1 MRELPTFTLFIMAHM
16 KWIYAMIV
24 DNDYPAFKK
33 ITETAVETGVKEFK
47 YNGQKIDTVYAQYV
61 CKYVD
66 NHAMPAYDKHLT
78 SEQ

>member
-1 MRELPTFTLFIMAHM
+1 MSHM

-24 DNDYPAFKK
+24 DNSYHAFKK
-33 ITETAVETGVKEFK
+33 ITETAVETGVKEFI
-47 YNGQKIDTVYAQYV
+47 YDGHKIDTAYAQVV